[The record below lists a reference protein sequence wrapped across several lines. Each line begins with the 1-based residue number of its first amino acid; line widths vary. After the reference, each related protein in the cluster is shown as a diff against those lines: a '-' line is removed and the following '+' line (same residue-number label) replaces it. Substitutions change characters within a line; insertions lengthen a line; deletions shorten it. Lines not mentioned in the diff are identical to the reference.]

1 MRTLQNLFIAY
12 LYENMSAVPHEITF
26 RILEDFDNSEALKK
40 LSMEKEA
47 AFSSTKRIHASTI
60 DDAIKAVEDI
70 ANSLMDFKLP
80 TEEKEKQKAQ
90 NKVIGESVK
99 CAYCEWLQGQSISIV

>member
-40 LSMEKEA
+40 LSMEK
-47 AFSSTKRIHASTI
+47 RQ
-60 DDAIKAVEDI
+60 
-70 ANSLMDFKLP
+70 L
-80 TEEKEKQKAQ
+80 
-90 NKVIGESVK
+90 SVPQRE
-99 CAYCEWLQGQSISIV
+99 YTHPQ